1 MKNSPCIVVDK
12 AGVRL
17 SLFFVYTGAN
27 FAPLPVDPFFSHPSP
42 LTHSL
47 THTLTQ
53 NRSPASGTATSM
65 WGMSC
70 ENRQQIPPERAQQG
84 CMLRLT
90 APHNPKVVGSNPAP
104 ATTSRRTLVVRRI
117 FLRKMRLHRSGCRSS
132 PQKVS
137 LRLHC
142 SLASA
147 LTTFRLATNFL
158 RIFPLFRNQ
167 EQAGLDAL
175 PVPFSPHFCRLTH
188 I

>member
-1 MKNSPCIVVDK
+1 MWQKKNSPRIVVDK
-12 AGVRL
+12 ARVRLSLFL

-27 FAPLPVDPFFSHPSP
+27 FALPE
-42 LTHSL
+42 LTHFL

-65 WGMSC
+65 WGMFC
-70 ENRQQIPPERAQQG
+70 ENSQPTPLERAQQV

-90 APHNPKVVGSNPAP
+90 TPHNPKVVGSNPAP

-117 FLRKMRLHRSGCRSS
+117 FLRKKRLHRSGCRSS

-158 RIFPLFRNQ
+158 RIFPLFCNQ

-175 PVPFSPHFCRLTH
+175 PVPLFPRLCRVTH

>member
-1 MKNSPCIVVDK
+1 M
-12 AGVRL
+12 
-17 SLFFVYTGAN
+17 
-27 FAPLPVDPFFSHPSP
+27 PLMVI
-42 LTHSL
+42 
-47 THTLTQ
+47 
-53 NRSPASGTATSM
+53 R
-65 WGMSC
+65 
-70 ENRQQIPPERAQQG
+70 
-84 CMLRLT
+84 
-90 APHNPKVVGSNPAP
+90 
-104 ATTSRRTLVVRRI
+104 TTSRRTLVVRRI

-158 RIFPLFRNQ
+158 RIFPLFCNQ

-175 PVPFSPHFCRLTH
+175 PVPLFPRLCRATH